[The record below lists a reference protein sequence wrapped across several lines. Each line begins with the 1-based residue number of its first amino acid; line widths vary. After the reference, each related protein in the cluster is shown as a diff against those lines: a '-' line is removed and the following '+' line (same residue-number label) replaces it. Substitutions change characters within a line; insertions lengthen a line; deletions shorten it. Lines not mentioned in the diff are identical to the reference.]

1 MQPTVPQLEVVA
13 LVLVVV
19 VAVAVTMVIV
29 VVVPVVVI
37 AVRYYDWC
45 VSMTTGGVLSHGGR
59 EELQDREGDGKEMDA
74 ADAVRRWRH
83 CYTGWRCRHCGQRSS
98 PTNGRT

>member
-13 LVLVVV
+13 LVLVEVV

-29 VVVPVVVI
+29 AVVPVVVI

-45 VSMTTGGVLSHGGR
+45 VSMTTGGVLSPAGR
-59 EELQDREGDGKEMDA
+59 EELQD
-74 ADAVRRWRH
+74 
-83 CYTGWRCRHCGQRSS
+83 T
-98 PTNGRT
+98 